1 MKLQFNININII
13 NIYYSNKIILI
24 FFSKIEYILK
34 LLNY

>member
-13 NIYYSNKIILI
+13 NYSNKIILI
-24 FFSKIEYILK
+24 FFSNLYFNIL

>member
-24 FFSKIEYILK
+24 FFSNILIY
-34 LLNY
+34 LNY

>member
-13 NIYYSNKIILI
+13 NYSNKIILI
-24 FFSKIEYILK
+24 FFSNLHFNIL